1 MSLKLGIVGL
11 PNVGKSTLFNAL
23 LGVNQAA
30 ASNFPFCTIEPNTGI
45 VPVPDS
51 RLAKL
56 AELEHSAQIV
66 PATVEFVDIAGLVR
80 GASKGEGLGNQFLSH
95 IREVDAIVEVVRF
108 FEDSNVTHV
117 GGNISP
123 KDDIEI
129 INTELILADLQN
141 LEKRLPKEEKAA
153 HGDAKLQPKVDFF
166 LNVQKH
172 LESGLSARSFAFGDH
187 GPSGALAKEDEQVW
201 LKELQLISAKPIL
214 YIANID
220 ESQIKDADI
229 LLSPVRELAR
239 QDNADIIAIDAKT
252 EAEVIELSPDERAD
266 YLREAGITESGLD
279 KVIRAG
285 YKLLGLITYFTAG
298 EKETRGWTIH
308 DGDTA
313 PIAAGAIHTDFTKGF
328 IRAETVA
335 YDDFVN
341 HGGWAGAK
349 QAGKVRSEGKDY
361 IVKDGDILLFR
372 FNV

>member
-1 MSLKLGIVGL
+1 MSLKIGIVGL

-23 LGVNQAA
+23 LGANQAT

-45 VPVPDS
+45 VPVPDA

-56 AELEHSAQIV
+56 SELEHSAQIV

-80 GASKGEGLGNQFLSH
+80 GASQGEGLGNKFLSH
-95 IREVDAIVEVVRF
+95 VREVDAILEVVRLF
-108 FEDSNVTHV
+108 SDSNVTHV
-117 GGNISP
+117 SGDISP

-129 INTELILADLQN
+129 INTELILADLQSM
-141 LEKRLPKEEKAA
+141 EGRLVKEEKAA
-153 HGDAKLQPKVDFF
+153 RGDAKLQPKVDFF
-166 LNVQKH
+166 LRVQEH
-172 LESGLSARSFAFGDH
+172 LGNGLPARSMNLSDTE
-187 GPSGALAKEDEQVW
+187 LLW

-220 ESQIKDADI
+220 GTQIKDAVT
-229 LLSPVRELAR
+229 LLNPVHELVTK
-239 QDNADIIAIDAKT
+239 DNAEIIAIDAKT
-252 EAEVIELSPDERAD
+252 EAEVVELTPEERID

-308 DGDTA
+308 NGDTA

-328 IRAETVA
+328 IRAETVGFN
-335 YDDFVN
+335 DFIN
-341 HGGWAGAK
+341 NGGWIGAK
-349 QAGKVRSEGKDY
+349 TAGKVRSEGKDY
-361 IVKDGDILLFR
+361 VVKDGDVMLFR

>member
-23 LGVNQAA
+23 LGANQAA

-45 VPVPDS
+45 VPVPDA

-80 GASKGEGLGNQFLSH
+80 GASQGEGLGNQFLSH
-95 IREVDAIVEVVRF
+95 VRETDAIVEVVRLF
-108 FEDSNVTHV
+108 ADSNVTHV
-117 GGNISP
+117 SGGINP

-141 LEKRLPKEEKAA
+141 IEKRLPKEEKAA
-153 HGDAKLQPKVDFF
+153 RGDAKLQPKVDFF
-166 LNVQKH
+166 LKVQKH
-172 LESGLSARSFAFGDH
+172 LGDGFSARSLTLTGEE
-187 GPSGALAKEDEQVW
+187 PVW

-214 YIANID
+214 YVANID
-220 ESQIKDADI
+220 GAQIKDADT
-229 LLSPVRELAR
+229 LLAPLRELALK
-239 QDNADIIAIDAKT
+239 DNAEIIAIDAKT
-252 EAEVIELSPDERAD
+252 EAEVTELSVDERID

-285 YKLLGLITYFTAG
+285 YKLLGLITFLTAG

-308 DGDTA
+308 NGDTA

-341 HGGWAGAK
+341 NGGWVGAK
-349 QAGKVRSEGKDY
+349 QAGKVRSEGKEY
-361 IVKDGDILLFR
+361 IVKDGDVLLFR